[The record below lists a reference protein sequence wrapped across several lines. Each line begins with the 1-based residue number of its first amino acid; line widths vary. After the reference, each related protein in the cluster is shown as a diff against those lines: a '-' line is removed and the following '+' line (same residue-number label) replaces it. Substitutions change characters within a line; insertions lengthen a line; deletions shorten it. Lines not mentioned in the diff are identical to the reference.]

1 MEIVDIYGSYIENSM
16 EIVDIYGSYM
26 EKIWK

>member
-1 MEIVDIYGSYIENSM
+1 M

-26 EKIWK
+26 EKNMEIVDIYGSYMENLWK

>member
-1 MEIVDIYGSYIENSM
+1 M

-26 EKIWK
+26 EKNMEIVDIYGSYMEKKWK

>member
-1 MEIVDIYGSYIENSM
+1 MEIVDIYGSYIEKNM